1 MRRAGVLLVTLC
13 VGIALTLWLRGNVTA
28 PSFPISPTEDRISK
42 LKEQIAEQEAKSAQA
57 VAGYTPKTQARI
69 DDLDSPVD
77 DLLRHLPGVAKV
89 EVAVPAK
96 KPTARIVHLRDWH
109 FVPRDLYALDMKQ
122 AHGRELTDKEI
133 DRLHQE
139 LLLEVELVQL
149 EQIALLRCLVKHHG
163 LKKVFSEGFSAKELA
178 AYRERIAVLR
188 SMENQQIPQIHK
200 QLDEVRKLIDGS
212 ASEKKEQA
220 QAIESQLV
228 AMLDEHKHRLLEM
241 GAAGRLLISG
251 ELEEVLPLEDAA
263 ALEKA
268 KPISPSGGVKL
279 DPVKLEARH
288 DAQVKA
294 TMKEGRVAVIVLGGS
309 HDLTGSIK
317 RFGGNC
323 EYLRL
328 TTKRFKEIA
337 E

>member
-1 MRRAGVLLVTLC
+1 MRRAGLLLLTLC

-42 LKEQIAEQEAKSAQA
+42 LKEQIAEQEAESAQA
-57 VAGYTPKTQARI
+57 VAGYTPKTQTRI

-77 DLLRHLPGVAKV
+77 DILRQLPGVTQV
-89 EVAVPAK
+89 EVAVTAA
-96 KPTARIVHLRDWH
+96 KPTCRIVHLRDWH
-109 FVPRDLYALDMKQ
+109 FVPKDLYALDLKQ
-122 AHGRELTDKEI
+122 AHGRDLTDDEI

-139 LLLEVELVQL
+139 LLLEIELVQL
-149 EQIALLRCLVKHHG
+149 EQIALLRCLIKHHG
-163 LKKVFSEGFSAKELA
+163 LKKVFSEGFSAKELE

-188 SMENQQIPQIHK
+188 SMENEQVPQVRK
-200 QLDEVRKLIDGS
+200 QLGEVRSLIDGS
-212 ASEKKEQA
+212 NGGTKEKA
-220 QAIESQLV
+220 QAIEKQLV

-251 ELEEVLPLEDAA
+251 ELEEVLPLEDAV
-263 ALEKA
+263 ALDRA

-309 HDLTGSIK
+309 HDLTGSIR
-317 RFGGNC
+317 RFSGSC
-323 EYLRL
+323 EYLRV
-328 TTKRFKEIA
+328 TTKRFKAIA